1 MFIST
6 SRRILLVVL
15 LGCTIVSAERNTF
28 DRCKTRVAAILDGQ
42 PDPYGNLTK
51 EDVEKY
57 IYTGPVKNLS
67 PNYPRDKYVTL
78 TLEGCQQVCNSPID
92 WYLTSDPTL
101 SLSIAANWILPI
113 LALVACLPWDS
124 LHARTPAAPFHAGRL
139 AGTLKTL
146 LHWLGSPATALTAT
160 LHNIHQLRRAHRY
173 TFFPGGTHEQA
184 TNEHH
189 KRNAY
194 YVLSCLAQFA
204 LPPGRADRAEM
215 VDVLAYGLFRPI
227 VPPEAAHASRPRA
240 AGLRTRELLEALAFQ
255 LRMFRRRG
263 VYPAGINIV
272 VFLGAFAISV
282 GLAFADLGA
291 WTTAHSL
298 ALGLLV
304 SWLPVLVMFSLVD
317 RNPVSAVR
325 NRVLME
331 RWLWNI
337 EAVRLW
343 ETAAGVE
350 VVQGDGTTVVER
362 PGEDKIDW
370 WDPAKQHRREDS
382 EREGFRRGPSDISVV
397 SCLELGE
404 FVGQGRKMGYYGLTA
419 DLLDS
424 VYRADG
430 RRLNS
435 IADIAKSTNSRLE
448 SSFKRPA
455 SWWFIAVASI
465 TTVWLEILM
474 AFLVSYQ
481 TPTVGLSCR
490 SGSYL
495 AYGVLAS
502 VSWIISC
509 VHKSPGFWTRAVCY
523 FFNALAVL
531 VLLTIIFA
539 QFSGVFNN
547 CPCRCGS
554 GGYMGFQDSHFFQ
567 ENFGVA
573 TWWIVGSVLGG
584 LPPIIC
590 FIVSALLNFKLKKL
604 WRASE
609 QSQPSWQL
617 TNWSETPAQ
626 GGAMISAN
634 MLWLT

>member
-6 SRRILLVVL
+6 CRRILLVFL
-15 LGCTIVSAERNTF
+15 LGCAVHVSAERNTF

-42 PDPYGNLTK
+42 PDPYGSLTK
-51 EDVEKY
+51 EDMQKY
-57 IYTGPVKNLS
+57 IYTGSVKNLS
-67 PNYPRDKYVTL
+67 PSYPRDKYVTL
-78 TLEGCQQVCNSPID
+78 TLEGCHQVCNSPID

-113 LALVACLPWDS
+113 LALIACLPWDS
-124 LHARTPAAPFHAGRL
+124 LHIRNPGDSFHSGRIG
-139 AGTLKTL
+139 GTLKTL
-146 LHWLGSPATALTAT
+146 LNWLGSPATALTAT
-160 LHNIHQLRRAHRY
+160 LYNIHQIRKCKRY
-173 TFFPGGTHEQA
+173 TFFPGGTQEQT

-194 YVLSCLAQFA
+194 YTLSCIAQFSLPAGAGSAA
-204 LPPGRADRAEM
+204 L
-215 VDVLAYGLFRPI
+215 VDVLAYGLFRPLS
-227 VPPEAAHASRPRA
+227 VSEGGGDGGGGNPRA
-240 AGLRTRELLEALAFQ
+240 ALLATELLEALAFQ

-325 NRVLME
+325 NRVLIE
-331 RWLWNI
+331 RWLWNV

-343 ETAAGVE
+343 EMAPE
-350 VVQGDGTTVVER
+350 VRGDGETVLER
-362 PGEDKIDW
+362 PGEGKIDW
-370 WDPAKQHRREDS
+370 WHPEKQHRREDNS
-382 EREGFRRGPSDISVV
+382 REGFRRRPDDISVV

-404 FVGQGRKMGYYGLTA
+404 FIGQGRKMGYYGLTS
-419 DLLDS
+419 DLLES
-424 VYRADG
+424 VYHANG

-435 IADIAKSTNSRLE
+435 IVDIAKGTKNRLD
-448 SSFKRPA
+448 SNFQRPG

-495 AYGVLAS
+495 VYGFLAS
-502 VSWIISC
+502 VAWVISC
-509 VHKSPGFWTRAVCY
+509 VFKHPGLWTRTVCY

-531 VLLTIIFA
+531 VLVTIIFA

-547 CPCRCGS
+547 CSCRCGS

-584 LPPIIC
+584 LPPIVC
-590 FIVSALLNFKLKKL
+590 FIVSAQLMFKLKKL

-617 TNWSETPAQ
+617 ASWSETPAQ

-634 MLWLT
+634 MVWLT